1 MATCKPLLCAY
12 TNSIQAV
19 AANAP
24 INLAVNKIL
33 SGIGFN
39 HVAGTPTVEITRA
52 GYYYISF
59 DGDITPAADGA
70 VTIQLYKN
78 GEPVA
83 DAFTIFNGVTT
94 ATQSVHFD
102 TLIKVLPSCKAIDN
116 TTNLQVRSNVAVTVN
131 NASIVMF

>member
-12 TNSIQAV
+12 TTSIQTV

-24 INLAVNKIL
+24 INLAANKIL

-52 GYYYISF
+52 GYYYVSF
-59 DGDITPAADGA
+59 DADVTPAADGA

-78 GEPVA
+78 GEPVV

-94 ATQSVHFD
+94 ATQSIHFD
-102 TLIKVLPSCKAIDN
+102 TLIRVLPSCKAIDN
-116 TTNLQVRSNVAVTVN
+116 TTNLQVRSSVAATIN
-131 NASIVMF
+131 DAQIVMF